1 VSSQAALWVLYRR
14 QGLSWSEASRAAG
27 FSSGPSPK
35 ARRLWEAAK
44 KVRIIRGA
52 SLDTLRE
59 RIAAKEL
66 ELQQM
71 RDIAEVVEILM
82 LYRAD

>member
-1 VSSQAALWVLYRR
+1 
-14 QGLSWSEASRAAG
+14 
-27 FSSGPSPK
+27 
-35 ARRLWEAAK
+35 LWEAAK